1 MRKAAFIFALVLAS
15 IAVAAPPT
23 TAPIQLPD
31 LTSRENISSS
41 IQMLAGIAIVSLAP
55 AILLMMTSFTR
66 IVIVLSLLRQA
77 LGTQQLP
84 PNQVLIGLALFMTFI
99 VMGPTFKQVNT
110 DALQPYMEGKIEQ
123 KEALDLAQRPI
134 RQFMINQIEAGHN
147 EKDVDLFT
155 DFSH

>member
-1 MRKAAFIFALVLAS
+1 MRKAAFIFALVLAG

-66 IVIVLSLLRQA
+66 IIIVLSLLRQA
-77 LGTQQLP
+77 LGTQSLP
-84 PNQVLIGLALFMTFI
+84 PNQVLMGLSLFMTFL
-99 VMGPTFKQVNT
+99 VMAPTYN
-110 DALQPYMEGKIEQ
+110 
-123 KEALDLAQRPI
+123 R
-134 RQFMINQIEAGHN
+134 INA
-147 EKDVDLFT
+147 
-155 DFSH
+155 